1 MKNTPNSNT
10 NHVQFATV
18 GKKKYVHHFA
28 FAKKDAIIRNIE
40 IIVVGAIVL
49 IAGAGIYG
57 YFN

>member
-1 MKNTPNSNT
+1 MKNRPNSNM

-18 GKKKYVHHFA
+18 SKRKYVHHFA

-40 IIVVGAIVL
+40 IIVACTVALIVGT
-49 IAGAGIYG
+49 GIYG